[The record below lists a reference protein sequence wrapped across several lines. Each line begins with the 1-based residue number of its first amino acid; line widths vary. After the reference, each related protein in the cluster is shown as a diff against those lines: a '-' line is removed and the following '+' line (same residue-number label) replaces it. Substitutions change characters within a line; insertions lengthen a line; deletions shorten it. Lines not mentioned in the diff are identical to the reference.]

1 MTVAASAAGKRL
13 LLTPLPI
20 QSGSSAN
27 PSHPARQA
35 SAATGAAESAATSQQ
50 NRLAGARHGPRAI
63 GALRKL
69 RRPRVAKERPPAVHR
84 SATSNIAVNAS
95 TGSARSSASA
105 GAKSTPPS
113 RANTAAA
120 RSEEHTSEL
129 QSLMRISYAVSCLK
143 KKNNKREKET
153 QP

>member
-1 MTVAASAAGKRL
+1 MATMAMTVAASAAGKRL

-63 GALRKL
+63 GALRK
-69 RRPRVAKERPPAVHR
+69 
-84 SATSNIAVNAS
+84 
-95 TGSARSSASA
+95 
-105 GAKSTPPS
+105 
-113 RANTAAA
+113 

-129 QSLMRISYAVSCLK
+129 QSLMRISYAVFCLK
-143 KKNNKREKET
+143 KQNPITHN
-153 QP
+153 